1 LKRRWLVVALVA
13 ALLAGLTYFFEWSP
27 YFPDRSPLFV
37 TPGPDNVTLKFPDHF
52 YWGVSL
58 SGTQAESQ
66 QASDWAA
73 FERDVAANHRF
84 NAGKDLGTTEP
95 GNIRNFGKWSEQVRS
110 QKSAFDTF
118 YRQDIAMASE
128 MGINAFR
135 ISFEWARLF
144 PRADMTEPSPEGI
157 AYYKAVI
164 AEMKRNRITPFVTL
178 YHYVSPQWF
187 FQADPSGKRGWE
199 RQDAL
204 MLWQRYI
211 DAVAQNF
218 IPDVEQ
224 WCTLN
229 EPMVYLYNAYVQGV
243 YPPLEKR
250 DLSAIDGVY
259 EALLRAHAAAY
270 QTMHKV
276 AVARKATAIVGL
288 TMSVSSFAPLR
299 RWAPIDRL
307 TARFVEQTWNWE
319 FLDAIQTGR
328 MNVVVTGADRT
339 IPGLKGTQDYV
350 GINYYAR
357 NYVKG
362 NLFHPTS
369 FETFERDPVANEPH
383 SEMGWTNY
391 PLGLY
396 DILFKA
402 SAKYRKP
409 IYVLENGTCDGDDDD
424 EARQQYLLA
433 HVREVWQAINNGV
446 NVRSYFVWSFVDN
459 LEWVDG
465 FDARFGLLAVDYENN
480 FMRTP
485 RPSATLY
492 AEIIR
497 NNGLTPEMM
506 KPRRQ

>member
-1 LKRRWLVVALVA
+1 VLVVVFI
-13 ALLAGLTYFFEWSP
+13 AGLTYFFEYSS
-27 YFPDRSPLFV
+27 YFPDRSPVFV
-37 TPGPDNVTLKFPDHF
+37 TPGPDDVTLAFPDHF

-73 FERDVAANHRF
+73 FEREVVANHRF

-95 GNIRNFGKWSEQVRS
+95 GNIRNFGQWSEKVRA

-118 YRQDIAMASE
+118 YPQDIAMAAA

-144 PRADMTEPSPEGI
+144 PRADMIEPSPEGI

-178 YHYVSPQWF
+178 FHYVSPQWF
-187 FQADPSGKRGWE
+187 FEPDASGKRGWE

-229 EPMVYLYNAYVQGV
+229 EPMVYLYDGYVQGI

-250 DLSAIDGVY
+250 DLSAIGGVY

-270 QTMHKV
+270 HTLHKV
-276 AVARKATAIVGL
+276 AQPRKATVNVGL

-319 FLDAIQTGR
+319 FLDALQTGR
-328 MNVVVTGADRT
+328 MRVMATGTDRAV
-339 IPGLKGTQDYV
+339 PGLEGTQDYV
-350 GINYYAR
+350 GINYYSR

-362 NLFHPTS
+362 NLLHPTA
-369 FETFERDPVANEPH
+369 FETFERDLAANEPH

-391 PLGLY
+391 PRGLY
-396 DILFKA
+396 DILMKA
-402 SAKYRKP
+402 SAEYHKP
-409 IYVLENGTCDGDDDD
+409 IFVLENGTCDGSDDDV
-424 EARQQYLLA
+424 ARRRYMLA
-433 HVREVWQAINNGV
+433 HVREVWLAIKSGAD
-446 NVRSYFVWSFVDN
+446 VRSYIEWSFIDN

-465 FDARFGLLAVDYENN
+465 FDARFGLVAVDYENK
-480 FMRTP
+480 FKRTP
-485 RPSATLY
+485 RPSAKLY

-506 KPRRQ
+506 KAR

>member
-1 LKRRWLVVALVA
+1 LKKRWLVVVLVMALF
-13 ALLAGLTYFFEWSP
+13 AGLTYFFEFSP
-27 YFPDRSPLFV
+27 YFPDRSPSFV
-37 TPGPDNVTLKFPDHF
+37 TAGPDNVTLKFPEHF

-73 FERDVAANHRF
+73 FERDVVANRRF
-84 NAGKDLGTTEP
+84 NAGREFGTTQP
-95 GNIRNFGKWSEQVRS
+95 GNIRDFGKWSEKVRS
-110 QKSAFDTF
+110 QNSAFDSF
-118 YRQDIAMASE
+118 YQQDIAMAAA

-187 FQADPSGKRGWE
+187 FQPDLSGKRGWE

-204 MLWQRYI
+204 IMWQRYI
-211 DAVAQNF
+211 DAVAEHF

-229 EPMVYLYNAYVQGV
+229 EPMVYLYGGYVQGI

-250 DLSAIDGVY
+250 DLGEIGAVY
-259 EALLRAHAAAY
+259 EALLRAHVAAY
-270 QTMHKV
+270 QTLHKV
-276 AVARKATAIVGL
+276 ATGRKAIVNVGL
-288 TMSVSSFAPLR
+288 TTSMSSFAPLR
-299 RWAPIDRL
+299 RWATIDRL
-307 TARFVEQTWNWE
+307 TTRLVEQTWNWE
-319 FLDAIQTGR
+319 FLDAVQTGR
-328 MNVVVTGADRT
+328 MKVLVTGTNRT
-339 IPGLKGTQDYV
+339 IPGLEGTQDYV

-362 NLFHPTS
+362 SLFHPTL
-369 FETFERDPVANEPH
+369 FETLERDPAANEPQ
-383 SEMGWTNY
+383 SVMGWTNY
-391 PLGLY
+391 PHGLY
-396 DILFKA
+396 DILTRA
-402 SAKYRKP
+402 RVKYRKP
-409 IYVLENGTCDGDDDD
+409 IYVLENGTSDSANDDL
-424 EARQQYLLA
+424 ARQRYLLA
-433 HVREVWQAINNGV
+433 HVREVWLAISSGAD
-446 NVRSYFVWSFVDN
+446 VRSYFQWSFIDN

-465 FDARFGLLAVDYENN
+465 FDARFGLIAVDYENN
-480 FMRTP
+480 FKRTP
-485 RPSATLY
+485 RQSAKLY

-497 NNGLTPEMM
+497 NNGLTPGMM
-506 KPRRQ
+506 KPQ